1 MTQDEAAATN
11 RLRQALSAFQTA
23 QNPHI
28 LPSG

>member
-1 MTQDEAAATN
+1 MTQDEAAAR

-28 LPSG
+28 LLSG